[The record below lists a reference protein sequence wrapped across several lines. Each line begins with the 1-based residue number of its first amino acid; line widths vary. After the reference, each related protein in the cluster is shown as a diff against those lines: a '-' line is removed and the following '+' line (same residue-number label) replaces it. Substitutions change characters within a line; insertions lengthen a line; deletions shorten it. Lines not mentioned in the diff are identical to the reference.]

1 MHIKTNPSA
10 GPRDECVCN
19 GEFLA
24 REEIHVL
31 SLRIGSIVFTPE
43 GLLLAG
49 ALCVFL
55 FASYPRL
62 RRDVG
67 MKRRATLALLAWV
80 SFCGVAGAAL
90 YGIPGT
96 LDVLNRPEP
105 LAVHRAVSF
114 GSFGGYWG
122 VLLGAAAAAP
132 VARRR
137 MLPLL
142 DAFVPGILLGGLV
155 ARAFF
160 VVGASHF
167 TSFLSVWSMCDMAVH
182 LGLFVGMLAAESRLG
197 GRCLTPGFRLAVL
210 LVGYGVIRFGLE
222 FFRTDSVLWG
232 PFTWGHHMSVV
243 QSIIGVAIIC
253 TSIRPGKHC
262 GGSTASNSSA

>member
-1 MHIKTNPSA
+1 M
-10 GPRDECVCN
+10 CN
-19 GEFLA
+19 GKHVA
-24 REEIHVL
+24 YEEIHVL

-67 MKRRATLALLAWV
+67 IDPRATLALLAWV
-80 SFCGVAGAAL
+80 SLCGVAGAAF

-105 LAVHRAVSF
+105 LAGHRAVSF

-137 MLPLL
+137 LLPLL

-182 LGLFVGMLAAESRLG
+182 LGLFAGILAAESRLG
-197 GRCLTPGFRLAVL
+197 GWCLTPGFRLAVL
-210 LVGYGVIRFGLE
+210 LVGYGAIRFGLE
-222 FFRTDSVLWG
+222 FFRADSLLWG
-232 PFTWGHHMSVV
+232 PFTWGHHMSVAQLIAGAGIV
-243 QSIIGVAIIC
+243 R
-253 TSIRPGKHC
+253 TSIRHSRHCIDLETSKHR
-262 GGSTASNSSA
+262 A